1 MFELKK
7 SEFRENV
14 ESFAI
19 AVVTILFI
27 MIFIVQSFLVKGSS
41 MEPTLYEGQRL
52 LVNKFIFRFRPPQT
66 GDIVVIIPP
75 GDPTRKYIKR
85 VVAGPLQRVRI
96 QDFKVY
102 VDGMELNEPYIK
114 EPMNSNFDEQ
124 TVPDGTIFVMGD
136 NRNYSRD
143 SRDMETVGFV
153 PLKNVVGKAIFVFWP
168 IPKMKILFNPV
179 YKSTYDGLGYRVEHV
194 TP

>member
-1 MFELKK
+1 MYELKK
-7 SEFRENV
+7 SELRENI

-41 MEPTLYEGQRL
+41 MEPNLHEGERL
-52 LVNKFIFRFRPPQT
+52 LVNKFIFRMRPPQT

-85 VVAGPLQRVRI
+85 VIAGPLQRVRI
-96 QDFKVY
+96 QDFNVY
-102 VDGMELNEPYIK
+102 VDGIALNEPYIREK
-114 EPMNSNFDEQ
+114 MNSNFDER

-168 IPKMKILFNPV
+168 LPKLKILFNPV
-179 YKSTYDGLGYRVEHV
+179 YKAMDQNIGYTIEHAS
-194 TP
+194 P